1 MNFTDSYLERLM
13 KQRPVDRR
21 PKGCEPPPEGHPC
34 HGCGNA
40 CKPCLLPCY
49 RTLKIPSFLADKAE
63 QIPTIQ
69 KW

>member
-40 CKPCLLPCY
+40 SKPCLLPCWK
-49 RTLKIPSFLADKAE
+49 RKS
-63 QIPTIQ
+63 Q
-69 KW
+69 KQKS

>member
-40 CKPCLLPCY
+40 SKPCLLPCWKL
-49 RTLKIPSFLADKAE
+49 TQKTIDKR
-63 QIPTIQ
+63 
-69 KW
+69 KKMW